1 MEYEGYAEQL
11 EGAGSYTFT
20 FFLLVVYAGTMIL
33 YSRIPPNVD
42 FDYSVIAVTLAVIFT
57 PLTFVNPAAMRVVQY
72 FSIFMLILVPKL
84 ILAFN
89 KPSRIIAN
97 CGCYGVLIGS
107 LLIKLPNYSF
117 VFWS

>member
-1 MEYEGYAEQL
+1 MKKIGILTFYWATNLGAVLQTYALQK
-11 EGAGSYTFT
+11 
-20 FFLLVVYAGTMIL
+20 
-33 YSRIPPNVD
+33 YSEKMGFDAEVIN
-42 FDYSVIAVTLAVIFT
+42 FDYSVIAVTLAVFFT
-57 PLTFVNPAAMRVVQY
+57 PLTFVNPSAMRVVQY

-89 KPSRIIAN
+89 KPSRMIAN

-107 LLIKLPNYSF
+107 LLIKLPDYSF